1 MAVKTREEILEAIK
15 SKIGEDTSDDSISL
29 LEDITDTIDDY
40 ETRVADKTDWKNKY
54 DELDATWRRKY
65 IERFSGKSGE
75 GIKNEQEEQIKD
87 DDDDEPRTFD
97 ELFTEREG

>member
-75 GIKNEQEEQIKD
+75 DFKNEQEEQIK
-87 DDDDEPRTFD
+87 DDDEPRTFD

>member
-1 MAVKTREEILEAIK
+1 MAVKTIEEILEAIK

-29 LEDITDTIDDY
+29 LEDITDTMDDY

-65 IERFSGKSGE
+65 IERFSGKTGE
-75 GIKNEQEEQIKD
+75 DIKNEQEEQIKD
-87 DDDDEPRTFD
+87 DSEPRTFD

>member
-1 MAVKTREEILEAIK
+1 MAVKTREEILEAIR
-15 SKIGEDTSDDSISL
+15 SRIGEDTSDESISL
-29 LEDITDTIDDY
+29 LEDITDTMEDY

-65 IERFSGKSGE
+65 IERFSGKTGE
-75 GIKNEQEEQIKD
+75 DIKNEQEEQIKD
-87 DDDDEPRTFD
+87 DSEPRTFD

>member
-1 MAVKTREEILEAIK
+1 MAVRTIEEILEAIR
-15 SKIGEDTSDDSISL
+15 SRIGEDTSDESISL
-29 LEDITDTIDDY
+29 LEDITDTMEDY

-75 GIKNEQEEQIKD
+75 DIKNEQEEQIK
-87 DDDDEPRTFD
+87 DDDEPRTFD

>member
-1 MAVKTREEILEAIK
+1 MAVRTREEILEAIR
-15 SKIGEDTSDDSISL
+15 SRIGEDTSDESISL
-29 LEDITDTIDDY
+29 LEDITDTMKDY

-65 IERFSGKSGE
+65 IERFSGKNGE
-75 GIKNEQEEQIKD
+75 DIKNEQEEQIKD
-87 DDDDEPRTFD
+87 DSEPRTFD

>member
-75 GIKNEQEEQIKD
+75 DIKNEQEEQIKD
-87 DDDDEPRTFD
+87 DSEPRTFD